1 MKFQSF
7 TGVKFHQQER
17 FRSDRVSGGSNNHPE
32 GLGICRAQTLAHEA
46 VPRHGRHLRRTP
58 SKSHQIEAGVITL
71 IKVERRIL
79 GPESR
84 RIVLGLQQRSTVCEA
99 RIPHIHRM

>member
-1 MKFQSF
+1 MKLQTF
-7 TGVKFHQQER
+7 TGVKLHQQER
-17 FRSDRVSGGSNNHPE
+17 FRSDRVSGGGNNHPE
-32 GLGICRAQTLAHEA
+32 GLGIGRPQTLADKA
-46 VPRHGRHLRRTP
+46 VPRHGRHLWRTP
-58 SKSHQIEAGVITL
+58 PKSHQIEAGVITL

-99 RIPHIHRM
+99 RIPHIHGM